1 MTAAPSSANQLTEF
15 RVQTECGRLFGWSA
29 IDEESLRREMK
40 EKGYQII
47 EVQPMKEWEL
57 NKSA

>member
-1 MTAAPSSANQLTEF
+1 MPANQLTEF

-40 EKGYQII
+40 EKGYRITD
-47 EVQPMKEWEL
+47 VQPMKEWEL
-57 NKSA
+57 KETA